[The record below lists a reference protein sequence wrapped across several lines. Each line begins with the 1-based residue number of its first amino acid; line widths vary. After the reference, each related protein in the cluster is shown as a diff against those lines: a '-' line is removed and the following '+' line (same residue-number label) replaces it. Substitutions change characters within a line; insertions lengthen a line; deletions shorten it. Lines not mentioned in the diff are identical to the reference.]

1 MRCYPALASII
12 LDKIRIILVM
22 MLIAADI
29 PLCTEI
35 TIVKDRIITIMA
47 IGLVKPTSQIISIMT
62 DTMLRPIGAMI
73 IQDIGSSS
81 INKKEAMIISLA
93 TETIADKMITMAVI
107 AITLTVE
114 TIVSGLLIDTIIP

>member
-1 MRCYPALASII
+1 
-12 LDKIRIILVM
+12 
-22 MLIAADI
+22 
-29 PLCTEI
+29 
-35 TIVKDRIITIMA
+35 MA

-73 IQDIGSSS
+73 IQDIGSS
-81 INKKEAMIISLA
+81 INNKKEAMIISLA